1 MSRLTPKQQW
11 GFAFAGLAL
20 TLLLG
25 AVFTF
30 GSLGVPFEP
39 KNWRALLALYAV
51 SSFITAALLI
61 FLLILG
67 RTLFRLWVERS
78 KDQLGARFKT
88 KMLVGAMAIS
98 LLPVLFMFFV
108 SYSLLNRTLG
118 RWFPRP
124 LEVASEQTQALFS
137 DFGRTQIPRLHN
149 IAHQIQPFAIKP
161 VHEFLTHAVAAGADA
176 VWLLDENGN
185 ALTGGVLCDDPPDVR
200 DDSTCVRSN
209 VLGKQ
214 LRVLPSGLEIWEAAG
229 AAYFAARIPLSPATS
244 AHEINPNSRNSN
256 VTNSNA
262 ANSAATKAPAFLL
275 TAYRTSPS
283 FFTRLELIQSQ
294 TAEYYAEKQNL
305 RALKRQMLL
314 ILLFFT
320 TLVLFSVMWVALF
333 LSKQVTVPI
342 QALAEGTREISSGNF
357 DHQVPDQVQD
367 ELGVLARSFNNM
379 TKQLR
384 DNRSQID
391 QFTRNLQQA
400 VQELERRR
408 QLMETV
414 LENIPTGVVSLDAA
428 GAILRSNT
436 AVTAM
441 LGPAARDKQSLDD
454 LLGQEASRTVQYLM
468 RRSLRMGVVSKE
480 IETLVSGRV
489 LHLAVTVSSLG
500 PRRANTGYVLVLD
513 DLTEMLRSQKSAAWQ
528 EVARRI
534 AHEIKN
540 PLTPI
545 QLSAQRLTRFLD
557 RRAATNATAVS
568 PHPAPIDAELTSLV
582 QECSRLI
589 EREVST
595 LAALV
600 NEFSQFVRFPTA
612 KLAPTDANTIV
623 HEALEVFS
631 NRLDDVSL
639 KTCLAENLPQ
649 IRADGGLLRSVV
661 VNLIDNAAES
671 LEHATTR
678 EIVVA
683 TRNHPDAEMV
693 EISVADTGHGIS
705 PQDKDKLFLPQF
717 STKDRGTGLGLA
729 IAARIVAEHGGTIH
743 VEDNHP
749 QGSRFLIELPV
760 GESVAVT
767 PHDSPTPASISSM
780 PVANGDSHT
789 SVTNSVVT
797 QSASATPVPTTSVA
811 PTSPAITASS
821 KLAPPR

>member
-1 MSRLTPKQQW
+1 MSRFGSKQRW
-11 GFAFAGLAL
+11 GFAAGSLFL
-20 TLLLG
+20 ILLLA

-39 KNWRALLALYAV
+39 KNWRDVLTLYAV
-51 SSFITAALLI
+51 SSFITAALMI
-61 FLLILG
+61 FGLILF
-67 RTLFRLWVERS
+67 RTVVRLWIERS
-78 KDQLGARFKT
+78 KDHLGARFKT
-88 KMLVGAMAIS
+88 KMVVGAMAIS

-124 LEVASEQTQALFS
+124 LEIASEQTQLLLT
-137 DFGRTQIPRLHN
+137 DFGRTQIPRLHT
-149 IAHQIQPFAIKP
+149 IAHQLQPLAAKP
-161 VHEFLTHAVAAGADA
+161 IHEFLGHAIAAGADA
-176 VWLLDENGN
+176 VWLLDEHGN
-185 ALTGGVLCDDPPDVR
+185 AVSGGVICEDPPETR
-200 DDSTCVRSN
+200 DNSTCTEPN

-214 LRVLPSGLEIWEAAG
+214 VRILPSGIEIWEAGKFTYSAV
-229 AAYFAARIPLSPATS
+229 RIPLPIPLN
-244 AHEINPNSRNSN
+244 EPGNP
-256 VTNSNA
+256 
-262 ANSAATKAPAFLL
+262 PGFLV
-275 TAYRTSPS
+275 TAYRTSPA
-283 FFTRLELIQSQ
+283 FFDRLNVIQSQ

-314 ILLFFT
+314 ILAFFT
-320 TLVLFSVMWVALF
+320 VLLLFSVMWVALL
-333 LSKQVTVPI
+333 LSKQVIVPI

-357 DHQVPDQVQD
+357 DYQVPDQVQD
-367 ELGVLARSFNNM
+367 ELGVLVRSFNNM

-414 LENIPTGVVSLDAA
+414 LENIPTGVVSLDAT
-428 GAILRSNT
+428 GAILRANT
-436 AVTAM
+436 AVSGM
-441 LGPAARDKQSLDD
+441 LGPAARDKQTLDD
-454 LLGQEASRTVQYLM
+454 LLGADASRAVQYLM
-468 RRSLRMGVVSKE
+468 RRSLRMGVVSRE
-480 IETLVSGRV
+480 IETIVGGRV

-500 PRRANTGYVLVLD
+500 PRRANAGYVLVLD

-557 RRAATNATAVS
+557 RRETPESGAAD
-568 PHPAPIDAELTSLV
+568 PELTSLV
-582 QECSRLI
+582 HECSRLI

-612 KLAPTDANTIV
+612 KLIATDANTIV
-623 HEALEVFS
+623 HEAIEVFS
-631 NRLDDVSL
+631 NRLDGVTL
-639 KTCLAENLPQ
+639 KTNLAENLPQ
-649 IRADGGLLRSVV
+649 VRADGGLLRSVV
-661 VNLIDNAAES
+661 INLIDNAAES
-671 LEHATTR
+671 LEHSTLR
-678 EIVVA
+678 EILVS
-683 TRNHPDAEMV
+683 TRIRAEAETV

-705 PQDKDKLFLPQF
+705 PEDKDKLFLPQF

-729 IAARIVAEHGGTIH
+729 IAARIIAEHGGTIH

-749 QGSRFLIELPV
+749 AGSRFLIELPV
-760 GESVAVT
+760 TEAVSVA
-767 PHDSPTPASISSM
+767 A
-780 PVANGDSHT
+780 GDAH
-789 SVTNSVVT
+789 
-797 QSASATPVPTTSVA
+797 TPVPGS
-811 PTSPAITASS
+811 ASEPELS
-821 KLAPPR
+821 R

>member
-1 MSRLTPKQQW
+1 MSRFGSRQRW
-11 GFAFAGLAL
+11 GFAAGSLFL
-20 TLLLG
+20 ILLLA

-30 GSLGVPFEP
+30 GSLSVPFEP
-39 KNWRALLALYAV
+39 KNWRDVLTLYAV

-61 FLLILG
+61 FGLILF
-67 RTLFRLWVERS
+67 RTVVRLWIERS
-78 KDQLGARFKT
+78 KDHLGARFKT
-88 KMLVGAMAIS
+88 KMVVGAMAIS

-124 LEVASEQTQALFS
+124 LEIASEQTQLLLS
-137 DFGRTQIPRLHN
+137 DFGRTQIPRLHTL
-149 IAHQIQPFAIKP
+149 AHLISPLAAKP
-161 VHEFLTHAVAAGADA
+161 LPEFLGHAVAAGADA
-176 VWLLDENGN
+176 VWIVDQNGN
-185 ALTGGVLCDDPPDVR
+185 AITGGVVCENPPEAR
-200 DDSTCVRSN
+200 NTSTCVEPD

-214 LRVLPSGLEIWEAAG
+214 ARVLPSGIEIWEAG
-229 AAYFAARIPLSPATS
+229 KFTYSAARIPLNQPGK
-244 AHEINPNSRNSN
+244 P
-256 VTNSNA
+256 
-262 ANSAATKAPAFLL
+262 PAFLV
-275 TAYRTSPS
+275 TAYRTNPA
-283 FFTRLELIQSQ
+283 FFDRLNTIQSQ

-314 ILLFFT
+314 ILAFFT
-320 TLVLFSVMWVALF
+320 VLLLFSVMWVALL

-357 DHQVPDQVQD
+357 DYQVPDQVQD
-367 ELGVLARSFNNM
+367 ELGVLVRSFNNM

-428 GAILRSNT
+428 GAILRANT
-436 AVTAM
+436 AVSGM
-441 LGPAARDKQSLDD
+441 LGATTPDKQSLDD
-454 LLGQEASRTVQYLM
+454 LLGADASRAVQYLM
-468 RRSLRMGVVSKE
+468 RRSLRMGVVSRE
-480 IETLVSGRV
+480 IETVVGGRV

-500 PRRANTGYVLVLD
+500 PRRANAGFVLVLD

-545 QLSAQRLTRFLD
+545 QLSAQRLSRFLD
-557 RRAATNATAVS
+557 RRDSAESAPAAD
-568 PHPAPIDAELTSLV
+568 PELTALV

-612 KLAPTDANTIV
+612 KLVSTDANTIV
-623 HEALEVFS
+623 HEAIEVFS
-631 NRLDDVSL
+631 NRLDGVTL
-639 KTCLAENLPQ
+639 KTNLAENLPQ
-649 IRADGGLLRSVV
+649 VRADGGLLRSVV
-661 VNLIDNAAES
+661 INLIDNAAES
-671 LEHATTR
+671 LEHSSVR
-678 EIVVA
+678 EILVS
-683 TRNHPDAEMV
+683 TRNRAETEFV

-705 PQDKDKLFLPQF
+705 PEDKDKLFLPQF

-729 IAARIVAEHGGTIH
+729 IAARIIAEHGGTIH

-749 QGSRFLIELPV
+749 AGSRFVIELPV
-760 GESVAVT
+760 TDAV
-767 PHDSPTPASISSM
+767 
-780 PVANGDSHT
+780 PVAAGDNH
-789 SVTNSVVT
+789 
-797 QSASATPVPTTSVA
+797 TPVPG
-811 PTSPAITASS
+811 SPSEPELS
-821 KLAPPR
+821 R